1 MAAPLPPNVIA
12 KIATSFQSSHQLV
25 MLELKGNILNTNNI
39 LRHAAVRMTD
49 EPTAQQAMAI
59 AKILKLP
66 KA

>member
-1 MAAPLPPNVIA
+1 MALPANV
-12 KIATSFQSSHQLV
+12 KTKLETSFHSGHSITMQ
-25 MLELKGNILNTNNI
+25 ELRGNIQSANNI

>member
-1 MAAPLPPNVIA
+1 MAIPVNVKA
-12 KIATSFQSSHQLV
+12 KLEASFHSSHHILMQTV
-25 MLELKGNILNTNNI
+25 KGNVSNATNI